1 MKFLILLYTKQK
13 SNRGTKIIT
22 SYTTGIQLV
31 GFPYL
36 FLKIEEKSPNLVK
49 NALILEESALFV
61 YASMG

>member
-13 SNRGTKIIT
+13 SNRGAKIIT

-36 FLKIEEKSPNLVK
+36 FFENRRKVP
-49 NALILEESALFV
+49 
-61 YASMG
+61 